1 MRLFKRRSSDP
12 NPQLVSLAPL
22 SIEDTEE
29 ECHLKQWQQR
39 SGQASPVSVGS
50 STPLSSSPSLYRKGL
65 STWGKKVGKKWEHLK
80 KSDSIEIL
88 ETGPNKTNSGKST
101 NSKRVSRV
109 ESLRHMFAR
118 GNSHV
123 LSQDRKESGKSGK
136 PPTDSKRNG
145 TDWVKNECQKGISD
159 LYQLNSMLMKSK
171 SRKTDKKS
179 KDEDSIFKRKTIG
192 TVVENP
198 NEPDCNAKSTFSQI
212 LPSNRDK
219 TEGGSC
225 LSKLTNNASKCGGGT
240 TAKPTCSS
248 LDKSKKNYQDK
259 KSPAS
264 EEKTK
269 RNGFS
274 PNPPAT
280 AKKSIPASVP
290 SIPVSL
296 RTQPHL
302 KEIYNFLNNFII
314 MKSEESGYES
324 DNMRTGA
331 GSPPDPESDGFR
343 KKEAN
348 GVPDL
353 LPSLGKTRTPVVYPT
368 AKKGQNEGGDD
379 ANVTPL
385 PSEYYATDMATGKKD
400 LDNTFKRSIALEKEF
415 KKFDIVKNENTE
427 LGIYIEKIETGP
439 TKGTYLV
446 SNVEPGG
453 VIDSDGRIKVGDE
466 IIKVNGTRLRGL
478 TIQGVRKLMQTNSSN
493 IEVVIARWNNA
504 FEYFDRKNVDHPPKP
519 LPKVSTFPAEY
530 SKVPLTQTTNRLIS
544 IADMDANPLMAR
556 PGPPT
561 VLGQND
567 RRRSL
572 QAQPRVGTKAQFGKP
587 PIAPEEKKETDPAK
601 TGMRKFSTHG
611 DNYLKNRTD
620 FGLRAIRSNRPK
632 SLTLSIFTVT
642 LHKGPG
648 HKSLGF
654 SIVGGHDSPK
664 GNLGIFVKTI
674 FTTGQAAEN
683 GNLRE
688 GDEIFAVNGAVLQGL
703 THAEAIAVFKDIK
716 SGPVMMHVGR
726 RDNLPTRSSKSKSCD
741 NLDKCNDNFF
751 TK

>member
-1 MRLFKRRSSDP
+1 
-12 NPQLVSLAPL
+12 
-22 SIEDTEE
+22 
-29 ECHLKQWQQR
+29 
-39 SGQASPVSVGS
+39 
-50 STPLSSSPSLYRKGL
+50 
-65 STWGKKVGKKWEHLK
+65 
-80 KSDSIEIL
+80 
-88 ETGPNKTNSGKST
+88 
-101 NSKRVSRV
+101 
-109 ESLRHMFAR
+109 
-118 GNSHV
+118 
-123 LSQDRKESGKSGK
+123 
-136 PPTDSKRNG
+136 
-145 TDWVKNECQKGISD
+145 
-159 LYQLNSMLMKSK
+159 
-171 SRKTDKKS
+171 
-179 KDEDSIFKRKTIG
+179 
-192 TVVENP
+192 
-198 NEPDCNAKSTFSQI
+198 
-212 LPSNRDK
+212 
-219 TEGGSC
+219 
-225 LSKLTNNASKCGGGT
+225 
-240 TAKPTCSS
+240 
-248 LDKSKKNYQDK
+248 
-259 KSPAS
+259 
-264 EEKTK
+264 
-269 RNGFS
+269 
-274 PNPPAT
+274 
-280 AKKSIPASVP
+280 
-290 SIPVSL
+290 
-296 RTQPHL
+296 
-302 KEIYNFLNNFII
+302 
-314 MKSEESGYES
+314 
-324 DNMRTGA
+324 
-331 GSPPDPESDGFR
+331 
-343 KKEAN
+343 
-348 GVPDL
+348 
-353 LPSLGKTRTPVVYPT
+353 
-368 AKKGQNEGGDD
+368 
-379 ANVTPL
+379 
-385 PSEYYATDMATGKKD
+385 
-400 LDNTFKRSIALEKEF
+400 
-415 KKFDIVKNENTE
+415 
-427 LGIYIEKIETGP
+427 
-439 TKGTYLV
+439 
-446 SNVEPGG
+446 
-453 VIDSDGRIKVGDE
+453 
-466 IIKVNGTRLRGL
+466 
-478 TIQGVRKLMQTNSSN
+478 MQTNSSN

-726 RDNLPTRSSKSKSCD
+726 RDNLPTSAISWSIPSCRETPVSTEHRLPFRVID
-741 NLDKCNDNFF
+741 DDLEKWFSVSPSGVACPTAVLHVPQLLTLCQRTESRETGFRPSTRDYVNLEYRLPLRFNAFF
-751 TK
+751 QEH